1 MKTPAKR
8 RAVSAPQKSRSR
20 AVIPSGKSPAGAAH
34 PARPARPAHP
44 AKAATAAMAEGKKIP
59 SGQATAAAGEGEGG
73 GGYVPSENEKYMS
86 KRQLQFFRRRIERM
100 REEIERGVER
110 TVANMQEEASAIP
123 DDNDRASKESEFA
136 VELRERDRDRR
147 LLGKISR
154 ALAAIEDGSFGYCEE
169 CGDPVGVAR
178 LLARPVAS
186 LCIECKDLQER
197 LEQNRTR

>member
-1 MKTPAKR
+1 MRTSEEKR
-8 RAVSAPQKSRSR
+8 
-20 AVIPSGKSPAGAAH
+20 AAARR
-34 PARPARPAHP
+34 PRPARTPPARAVAP
-44 AKAATAAMAEGKKIP
+44 ARTPAEIP
-59 SGQATAAAGEGEGG
+59 EAER
-73 GGYVPSENEKYMS
+73 GYVPAEGEKYMS
-86 KRQLQFFRRRIERM
+86 KRQLHFFRRRIERM
-100 REEIERGVER
+100 REEIEQGVER
-110 TVANMQEEASAIP
+110 TVANMQEDASAIP

-154 ALAAIEDGSFGYCEE
+154 ALGAIDDGSFGYCEE